1 MTKNN
6 EFTNIRYAKGPTIL
20 MSSGVY
26 FDYLYPE
33 ETPITIDDY
42 VNGLLSEGR
51 YRGQTINKETG
62 DGVRYTVL
70 QHAYLAAV
78 AALSHAKYLEM
89 SDDDANDLAFEA
101 LMHESGEVVCGDMTS
116 PLKSLLSEYKTIEKR
131 CEKAIGD
138 SFGVKGNYH
147 DIVKEI
153 DNRLWI
159 TERRDMLN
167 WSGEEWSVGHGLKPY
182 SRTISP
188 IADGL
193 VKSMW
198 MATWRILDGPG
209 RMRRAR
215 NKGAV
220 VENGFKHP
228 IFDNDKKIRDGVVNV
243 YVGASECYLGAAHD
257 TPLLRCH
264 AQYRIRIKL
273 KEKTQ

>member
-1 MTKNN
+1 MTNKN

-51 YRGQTINKETG
+51 YRGQTINKVTG
-62 DGVRYTVL
+62 YGVRYTVL

-78 AALSHAKYLEM
+78 EAKQHAKELGL
-89 SDDDANDLAFEA
+89 SKDAADDLAFEA

-116 PLKSLLSEYKTIEKR
+116 PLKSLLPEYKVIEKR

-153 DNRLWI
+153 DNRLWM

-167 WSGEEWSVGHGLKPY
+167 WSGEEWSGDHGLRAYK
-182 SRTISP
+182 RTIYP
-188 IADGL
+188 IADGM
-193 VKSMW
+193 VKSIW
-198 MATWRILDGPG
+198 LATWRILDGPG

-215 NKGAV
+215 NKGVV
-220 VENGFKHP
+220 VENGFGYP
-228 IFDNDKKIRDGVVNV
+228 IFGNELLADGYVNV
-243 YVGASECYLGAAHD
+243 YSGENGHFPGAVNNVPLDRSGAK
-257 TPLLRCH
+257 
-264 AQYRIRIKL
+264 YRIRIKL
-273 KEKTQ
+273 KDNAQ